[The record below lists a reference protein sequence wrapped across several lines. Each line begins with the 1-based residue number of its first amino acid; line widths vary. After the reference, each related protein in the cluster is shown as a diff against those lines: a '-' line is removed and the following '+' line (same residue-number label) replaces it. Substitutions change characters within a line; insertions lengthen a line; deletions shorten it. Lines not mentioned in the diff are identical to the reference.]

1 MQLIIDTGS
10 SWTWLVGDDCPTW
23 QCTGVEFESG
33 KSDTFKATRKKYDI
47 TYGKGY
53 VEGLISQD
61 QMSLLSNP
69 TKYDIISQVDFLLI
83 YLARDLASLKADGL
97 LGLAPNAPSDHPYE
111 TLVTDMHRQKMIEK
125 NLFSLYLGRTDEQS
139 KIWIG
144 GYDSSYV
151 RDALEG
157 LHSRED
163 LDAMTED
170 ELAGLI

>member
-1 MQLIIDTGS
+1 
-10 SWTWLVGDDCPTW
+10 
-23 QCTGVEFESG
+23 
-33 KSDTFKATRKKYDI
+33 
-47 TYGKGY
+47 
-53 VEGLISQD
+53 
-61 QMSLLSNP
+61 MSLLSNP